1 MEKGVRSQWSLWKAT
16 FWKID
21 GEEETALGAVSSF
34 AHKKGA
40 PRRGAPKARYGENGM
55 NTGTFGRRR
64 DLTYHR
70 FVIP

>member
-1 MEKGVRSQWSLWKAT
+1 M
-16 FWKID
+16 
-21 GEEETALGAVSSF
+21 GAVSSF